1 MKMERLGQDK
11 IRIFLTFDDLS
22 ERGIPKD
29 DMLKETYKLR
39 ELFIE
44 MMDQAYSEL
53 GFDPSGP
60 LAVEVYSMPAQG
72 MVVIV
77 TSTSMEF
84 YHSHE
89 DALEDSES
97 DEVYSM
103 EVVLEQSDIITYVF
117 QDFEDVIR
125 VSKLIQEIVI
135 DDGALYKYKDR
146 WVLQFEQMDLENE
159 QYQTLIAIL
168 SEYGEVSSITQ
179 AVLQEYGHTIME
191 SDSVKQLCHYF

>member
-60 LAVEVYSMPAQG
+60 LAVEVFSMPAQG

-84 YHSHE
+84 YQSHE
-89 DALEDSES
+89 DALEDSEA
-97 DEVYSM
+97 EEIYAM
-103 EVVLEQSDIITYVF
+103 EVMLEQSDIITFVF
-117 QDFEDVIR
+117 KDFEDVIR
-125 VSKLIQEIVI
+125 VSKIINPIVN
-135 DDGALYKYKDR
+135 DGGALYKYNDK
-146 WVLQFEQMDLENE
+146 WILQFEQMDLEETQFQN
-159 QYQTLIAIL
+159 LIAVL

-179 AVLQEYGHTIME
+179 AVLQEYGHTVMQSE
-191 SDSVKQLCHYF
+191 AVKQLCHYF

>member
-1 MKMERLGQDK
+1 MKMERLSQDK

-29 DMLKETYKLR
+29 DMLNETYKLR

-60 LAVEVYSMPAQG
+60 LAVEVFSMPAQG

-77 TSTSMEF
+77 TSSTVGF
-84 YHSHE
+84 YHSH
-89 DALEDSES
+89 DDLLDDSEAE
-97 DEVYSM
+97 EVYAM
-103 EVVLEQSDIITYVF
+103 EVMLEQSDIITYVF
-117 QDFEDVIR
+117 KDFEDVVR
-125 VSKLIQEIVI
+125 VSKIILPMIEEG
-135 DDGALYKYKDR
+135 GALYKYKEK
-146 WVLQFEQMDLENE
+146 WILQFDHMELEEQ

-168 SEYGEVSSITQ
+168 SEFGEASSITQ
-179 AVLQEYGHTIME
+179 AVIQEYGHTVMK
-191 SDSVKQLCHYF
+191 SDAVKQLCHYF

>member
-77 TSTSMEF
+77 TSTSMDF
-84 YHSHE
+84 YQSHE

-97 DEVYSM
+97 EEVYSM
-103 EVVLEQSDIITYVF
+103 EVMLEQSDIITYVF

-125 VSKLIQEIVI
+125 VSKLIKPIVI
-135 DDGALYKYKDR
+135 DGGALYKYKNR
-146 WVLQFEQMDLENE
+146 WVLQFEHMELEDE
-159 QYQTLIAIL
+159 QYQNLIAIL

-179 AVLQEYGHTIME
+179 AVLHEYGHTIME

>member
-60 LAVEVYSMPAQG
+60 LAVEVFSMPAQG

-84 YHSHE
+84 YQSHE
-89 DALEDSES
+89 DALEDSDAE
-97 DEVYSM
+97 EIYAM
-103 EVVLEQSDIITYVF
+103 EVMLEQSDIITFVF
-117 QDFEDVIR
+117 EDFEDVIR
-125 VSKLIQEIVI
+125 VSKIIHPI
-135 DDGALYKYKDR
+135 ANDGGALYKYKDK
-146 WVLQFEQMDLENE
+146 WILQFEQMDLEESQFQN
-159 QYQTLIAIL
+159 LIAVL

-179 AVLQEYGHTIME
+179 AVLQEYGHTVMQSE
-191 SDSVKQLCHYF
+191 AVKQLCNYF